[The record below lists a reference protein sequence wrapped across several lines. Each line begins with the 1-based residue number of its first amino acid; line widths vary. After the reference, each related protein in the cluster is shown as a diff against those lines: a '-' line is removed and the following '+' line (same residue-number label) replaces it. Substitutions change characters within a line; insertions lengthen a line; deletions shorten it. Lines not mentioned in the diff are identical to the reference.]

1 MEFKKEDMIDLNEQ
15 NVQQLF
21 AYCLA
26 NNSTPAENII
36 KSNFFRDSSAP
47 NIPDMTFD
55 TSKVLQ
61 VNRKIS
67 YILGQLNAFHI
78 GTANMSAT
86 DGFKKY
92 DGTNWTQNK
101 VALFA
106 LYYLADASALLP
118 KFTYYPSLKNFASPL
133 VLNANLVKPTLS
145 PNDPNFKKK
154 SGQEPAD
161 D

>member
-1 MEFKKEDMIDLNEQ
+1 MELKKEDMIDLNEQ

-26 NNSTPAENII
+26 TSSTPSENIV
-36 KSNFFRDSSAP
+36 KSNFFEDTSTI
-47 NIPDMTFD
+47 NTPDMNFD
-55 TSKVLQ
+55 KTKVSQITNKL
-61 VNRKIS
+61 I
-67 YILGQLNAFHI
+67 YMLGQLKAVH
-78 GTANMSAT
+78 TRMASMLAT
-86 DGFKKY
+86 DGFQKY

-106 LYYLADASALLP
+106 LYYLGDVSSLLS

-133 VLNANLVKPTLS
+133 NLKSHLVKPTLS

-154 SGQEPAD
+154 GGQEPAD

>member
-21 AYCLA
+21 FYCLA
-26 NNSTPAENII
+26 NNTTPSENIV
-36 KSNFFRDSSAP
+36 KSNFFEDDSNFNTP
-47 NIPDMTFD
+47 VMNFD
-55 TSKVLQ
+55 KAKVSQ
-61 VNRKIS
+61 IAKKVC
-67 YILGQLNAFHI
+67 YMLGQLKALHV
-78 GTANMSAT
+78 GTANMIAT
-86 DGFKKY
+86 DGFQKY

-106 LYYLADASALLP
+106 LYYLGDVSAFLP
-118 KFTYYPSLKNFASPL
+118 KFTYFTSLNNFASPL
-133 VLNANLVKPTLS
+133 NFHSHLLKPTLS

-154 SGQEPAD
+154 GGQEPAD

>member
-15 NVQQLF
+15 NVQKIF

-26 NNSTPAENII
+26 NQQTNPDNIV
-36 KSNFFRDSSAP
+36 KANFFEKTENV
-47 NIPDMTFD
+47 NIPHMNFD
-55 TSKVLQ
+55 KTRLFQFS
-61 VNRKIS
+61 NPIS
-67 YILGQLNAFHI
+67 YLLGQLHSVHS
-78 GTANMSAT
+78 GKSNMTAT

-106 LYYLADASALLP
+106 LYYLGTASASLP
-118 KFTYYPSLKNFASPL
+118 QFIYLDALKNYASPISDFKDIL
-133 VLNANLVKPTLS
+133 KPTLS

-154 SGQEPAD
+154 GGQEPAD